1 MSVIALAAALTL
13 QVQVFTP
20 AAPPQQARQTQAQT
34 EPGAAPADPDLVQQV
49 CRNVP
54 VTGSRFPRRVCRSAR
69 QDQADRDES
78 RDMLRNWQGLPELP
92 AGSASPKG
100 FGGAPGPL

>member
-20 AAPPQQARQTQAQT
+20 AAPPQQARPSQAQT
-34 EPGAAPADPDLVQQV
+34 AEGAAPADPDLVQQV

-92 AGSASPKG
+92 ASSNSPKG
-100 FGGAPGPL
+100 LGSNGPQ